1 MCNIVLSY
9 GVEKPGRKRAMK
21 IEWNIRVVKFRENL
35 NVNRVDST
43 FKTSEF
49 KKKYVNM
56 AAKY

>member
-1 MCNIVLSY
+1 
-9 GVEKPGRKRAMK
+9 MK

-35 NVNRVDST
+35 NANRVDST